1 MVANDNK
8 KTDKLVLSAIE
19 AIESINEEGL
29 KPRVISISS
38 FLKGASSSPYYE
50 CYKKFPKICGAI
62 KLSPQEVKESCLR
75 LIDGAKIV
83 ENKSNGRSYYTICT
97 KDTTFLSTCSKSEIK
112 LIKAIQAYINKKIA
126 NLKICDKVNRYT
138 FMDTEIKAA
147 DGIEYSWMWIVRSNG
162 YLTFRYKFNQ
172 NDTDRTLYEKNNVI
186 INEFQ
191 MQTIFHIIDFII
203 INA

>member
-1 MVANDNK
+1 MLN
-8 KTDKLVLSAIE
+8 
-19 AIESINEEGL
+19 
-29 KPRVISISS
+29 
-38 FLKGASSSPYYE
+38 
-50 CYKKFPKICGAI
+50 
-62 KLSPQEVKESCLR
+62 
-75 LIDGAKIV
+75 
-83 ENKSNGRSYYTICT
+83 

-112 LIKAIQAYINKKIA
+112 LIKTIQAYINKKIA

-191 MQTIFHIIDFII
+191 MQTIFNIIDFII